1 MLFLCVHHRGL
12 SHQPT
17 TKRASRPHLLVH
29 STKPTSS
36 HTTQNMRSENSSQ
49 QPCKSNLLPLISST
63 SICAQNRSTTECSK
77 RDTVDKTKQRH
88 LKQQS
93 RPLHHVPT
101 LPFFSLLHPSLL
113 PSLLPIS
120 LLPCLSG
127 QFFGK
132 RHTFTETDSQSRS
145 HGNSNGCHLTH
156 FHPTL
161 LQCQLR
167 HPLQVLPMECS
178 CHTGNNAT
186 SPVCRDGVCGG
197 FELE

>member
-1 MLFLCVHHRGL
+1 MYKYCLNYAIMRGTHSQSILGVSAWASMWCTDTSGLLHKTKKITTWAGNYSSHSSLPLFSL
-12 SHQPT
+12 SFP
-17 TKRASRPHLLVH
+17 PFLL
-29 STKPTSS
+29 SPSSLLLSFPPTS
-36 HTTQNMRSENSSQ
+36 
-49 QPCKSNLLPLISST
+49 LLPSF
-63 SICAQNRSTTECSK
+63 
-77 RDTVDKTKQRH
+77 
-88 LKQQS
+88 
-93 RPLHHVPT
+93 PPT
-101 LPFFSLLHPSLL
+101 SLL
-113 PSLLPIS
+113 PSLLPLS

-156 FHPTL
+156 FHPTP
-161 LQCQLR
+161 LQCQLC

-197 FELE
+197 FELKWVGILLSQQQG

>member
-17 TKRASRPHLLVH
+17 TKRASRPHLLVD

-101 LPFFSLLHPSLL
+101 LHNDKTSVSTREENVALALMCSGYHTTKAARPDRSGASPNSSSLPNRKPRIGSIVAK
-113 PSLLPIS
+113 S
-120 LLPCLSG
+120 
-127 QFFGK
+127 GK
-132 RHTFTETDSQSRS
+132 RGS
-145 HGNSNGCHLTH
+145 HNVCYKVGPNFCLYSWVFYC
-156 FHPTL
+156 
-161 LQCQLR
+161 
-167 HPLQVLPMECS
+167 
-178 CHTGNNAT
+178 T
-186 SPVCRDGVCGG
+186 S
-197 FELE
+197 EL